1 MGFEPIK
8 TDSPTFQFLQ
18 MPKFIWEMEGLS
30 LNAKVVY
37 MLIYNRVRQG
47 SGNER
52 FTDSGGRLFCYF
64 NDDDLAKELKVSRV
78 TVIRAVNELKKENL
92 LIRERTSTRDGK
104 AITYLNGDFGCI
116 TDETTEAC
124 LYHQRYNQCITS
136 DTSKV
141 SPVIQ
146 PFPYISNNNMSN
158 NNRVREEEKIN
169 KKEVEKEKSSDR
181 VPDSSKPKKTKKDR
195 VAEETTQTVINHW
208 NAAYGTK
215 YSTKTK
221 GTIKLIASLL
231 DSGYSQEEILKVI
244 DYRAKNRKTQADYRW
259 FVPATVLA
267 LKNFDR
273 SYQFM
278 LNEEARYQQINDGF
292 DWHRV

>member
-1 MGFEPIK
+1 MEFKTIK
-8 TDSPTFQFLQ
+8 NDSSQIEYLQ
-18 MPKFIWEMEGLS
+18 MPRFLFEIEELS
-30 LNAKVVY
+30 PNAKIAY
-37 MLIYNRVRQG
+37 MFIYDRVRQG
-47 SGNER
+47 RGKES
-52 FTDSGGRLFCYF
+52 FTTSKGDSFCYYS
-64 NDDDLAKELKVSRV
+64 DEELAQQMKVS
-78 TVIRAVNELKKENL
+78 TKTAKRAVAELRKAGLLEREKKSFTKVVTL
-92 LIRERTSTRDGK
+92 LFAPCQRDKYDSLERDRFDPPKG
-104 AITYLNGDFGCI
+104 
-116 TDETTEAC
+116 TDLT
-124 LYHQRYNQCITS
+124 L
-136 DTSKV
+136 SKGTNMTL
-141 SPVIQ
+141 SH
-146 PFPYISNNNMSN
+146 PYIYKEQISKNNYQENK
-158 NNRVREEEKIN
+158 EKIN
-169 KKEVEKEKSSDR
+169 KKEVEKEKSSER